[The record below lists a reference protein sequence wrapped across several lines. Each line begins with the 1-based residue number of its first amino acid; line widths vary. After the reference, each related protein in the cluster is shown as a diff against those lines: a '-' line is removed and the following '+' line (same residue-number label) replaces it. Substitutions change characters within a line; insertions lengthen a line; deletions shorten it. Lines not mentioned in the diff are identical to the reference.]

1 MTGAVASG
9 ILRCDECLS
18 TIFCGVREA
27 DVSRFARG
35 LRIDFDLGPNSSL
48 TIVFIS
54 IKLGPWATPF
64 ARAPASRCPVC
75 IMSFHWFVLLVA
87 IAVELVATVALK
99 AAVGASGAVAWTP
112 LLLIGLSISLLGIA
126 LRVIPMAV
134 AYAVWE
140 GLGIIGIAAAGHF
153 MFGEAL
159 TPGRVAG
166 LAAIL
171 AGILLLEYGSSGD
184 AAADEGRPS

>member
-1 MTGAVASG
+1 
-9 ILRCDECLS
+9 
-18 TIFCGVREA
+18 
-27 DVSRFARG
+27 
-35 LRIDFDLGPNSSL
+35 
-48 TIVFIS
+48 
-54 IKLGPWATPF
+54 
-64 ARAPASRCPVC
+64 
-75 IMSFHWFVLLVA
+75 MSFHWFVLLVA